1 MPGIADEV
9 AGPRSTESG
18 GGSFRIIDCAGIP
31 LRLDRPRIMGILNVT
46 PDSFSDGGA
55 YVDPDTALAR
65 ARIMVEDGAD
75 IIDVGGE
82 SSRPGAAPVPVETE
96 LARVLPVIARLREH
110 LPDTPISIDTCKPQV
125 MRAAAAAGASL
136 INDITAL
143 RTGDALRAAAE
154 LGLPVCLM
162 HMQGEPRSMQQA
174 PRYAEVVREVADF
187 LAGRVA
193 ACAAAGIPPERLI
206 LDPGLG
212 FGKTVDHNLELLAR
226 LDELTSDGLPLL
238 LGASRKS
245 MIGTLLGRPATER
258 LYASI
263 ALATIGAWQG
273 AAILR
278 VHDVR
283 ETADALVICDAVKRK
298 VKR

>member
-1 MPGIADEV
+1 MPGIAGEV
-9 AGPRSTESG
+9 DDARL
-18 GGSFRIIDCAGIP
+18 IDCAGIP

-46 PDSFSDGGA
+46 PDSFSDGGV

-65 ARIMVEDGAD
+65 ARAMVEDGAD

-82 SSRPGAAPVPVETE
+82 SSRPGAAPVTVEEE

-110 LPDTPISIDTCKPQV
+110 LPGIPVSIDTCKPPV

-143 RTGDALRAAAE
+143 RADGALETAAE

-162 HMQGEPRSMQQA
+162 HMQGEPRSMQQN
-174 PRYAEVVREVADF
+174 PRYGDVVREVADF

-193 ACAAAGIPPERLI
+193 ACVAAGIPPQRLI

-226 LDELTSDGLPLL
+226 LGELAVGGLPLL

-245 MIGTLLGRPATER
+245 MIGTLLGRPVGER

-263 ALATIGAWQG
+263 ALATIAAWQG
-273 AAILR
+273 AAVLR

-283 ETADALVICDAVKRK
+283 ETADALVMCTAVKSK

>member
-1 MPGIADEV
+1 MPGIAGEV
-9 AGPRSTESG
+9 DDSRV
-18 GGSFRIIDCAGIP
+18 IDCAGIA

-55 YVDPDTALAR
+55 YVDPDTALDRAR
-65 ARIMVEDGAD
+65 AMVEDGAD

-82 SSRPGAAPVPVETE
+82 SSRPGAAPVPVEEE
-96 LARVLPVIARLREH
+96 LARVLPVIARIREH
-110 LPDTPISIDTCKPQV
+110 LPGIPVSIDTCKPQV

-143 RTGDALRAAAE
+143 RSEGALRTAAE

-174 PRYAEVVREVADF
+174 PRYEEVVREVAAF

-193 ACAAAGIPPERLI
+193 ACAAAGIPPGRLI

-226 LDELTSDGLPLL
+226 LDELTGDGLPLL
-238 LGASRKS
+238 VGASRKS

-263 ALATIGAWQG
+263 ALATIAAWQG

-283 ETADALVICDAVKRK
+283 ETADALVMCRAVKSK

>member
-9 AGPRSTESG
+9 GDPG
-18 GGSFRIIDCAGIP
+18 VIDCAGIP

-65 ARIMVEDGAD
+65 ARVMVEDGAD

-82 SSRPGAAPVPVETE
+82 SSRPGAAPVPVEEE
-96 LARVLPVIARLREH
+96 LARVLPVIARIRDS
-110 LPDTPISIDTCKPQV
+110 LPGIPISIDTCKPQV
-125 MRAAAAAGASL
+125 MRAAAAVGASL

-143 RTGDALRAAAE
+143 RTEGALRTAAE

-174 PRYAEVVREVADF
+174 PRYEEVVREVAAF
-187 LAGRVA
+187 LAERVA
-193 ACAAAGIPPERLI
+193 ACTAAGIPPERLI

-238 LGASRKS
+238 VGASRKS

-263 ALATIGAWQG
+263 ALATIAAWQG

-283 ETADALVICDAVKRK
+283 ETADALVMCNAVKRK